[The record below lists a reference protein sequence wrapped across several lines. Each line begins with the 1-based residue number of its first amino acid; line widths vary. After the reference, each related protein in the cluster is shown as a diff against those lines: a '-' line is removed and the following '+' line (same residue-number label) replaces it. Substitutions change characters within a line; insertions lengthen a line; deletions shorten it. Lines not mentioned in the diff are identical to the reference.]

1 MVCTV
6 SFFPMWTNRK
16 PNISFSYN
24 QESISLFCRSLQHSS
39 RKRRADE
46 LRFGD
51 IVDRHLEDG
60 DIVLF
65 NRQPSLHRMSIM
77 CHRVIHKI

>member
-1 MVCTV
+1 MVCSLYYLIIGFWSSQANFIYLT
-6 SFFPMWTNRK
+6 MIK
-16 PNISFSYN
+16 
-24 QESISLFCRSLQHSS
+24 SILLFCRSLKVLC
-39 RKRRADE
+39 RKRAADE
-46 LRFGD
+46 LRIGD

-77 CHRVIHKI
+77 CHRVI